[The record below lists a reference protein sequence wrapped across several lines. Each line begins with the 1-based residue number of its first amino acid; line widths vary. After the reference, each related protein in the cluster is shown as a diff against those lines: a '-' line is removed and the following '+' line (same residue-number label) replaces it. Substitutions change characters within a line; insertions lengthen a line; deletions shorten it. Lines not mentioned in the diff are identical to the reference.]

1 MVDDSI
7 LATIASIIAG
17 FGAAMLFFR
26 IQRELQMSE
35 NNEVTWIPWAYWLL
49 IFATIFSLLMVIFP
63 IVTVSSRS
71 GILKSLPAAGCSA
84 ASIMVAGYILGIL
97 AHYRLIFGRNRS
109 GPRENPEP
117 AERIIVYLSVLFSIA
132 AFFIVLF
139 GIF

>member
-1 MVDDSI
+1 MADDSI

-26 IQRELQMSE
+26 IQRELQMSK
-35 NNEVTWIPWAYWLL
+35 NNEVTWIPWADWLL

-84 ASIMVAGYILGIL
+84 ASIMVTGYILGIL

-109 GPRENPEP
+109 GPRESPEP
-117 AERIIVYLSVLFSIA
+117 AEKIIAFFCILFSVVG
-132 AFFIVLF
+132 FFIVLF
-139 GIF
+139 GVF

>member
-17 FGAAMLFFR
+17 FGAAMLTFR
-26 IQRELQMSE
+26 IQRELQMSG
-35 NNEVTWIPWAYWLL
+35 NNEVTWIPWADWLL
-49 IFATIFSLLMVIFP
+49 IFATIFSLLLVIFP

-84 ASIMVAGYILGIL
+84 ASIMVAGYIFGIL

-117 AERIIVYLSVLFSIA
+117 AEKIIVYLFVLFSIA